1 MVKEK
6 KKKKRSPIG
15 CSVPIVL
22 FIIFMVFSSTYGVKM
37 LKEGYDMAEKKLN
50 RESFEE
56 VHTRFVSLPAVVD
69 LNLSEIEIRTLL
81 VKFFLLRNCEGGE
94 ETMDKFAAY
103 EQNILWDACLIVQ
116 NNKFFSKSFS
126 MLENLNNLTKQK
138 KALKGLL
145 ETDFKGAVK
154 LYDWYINE

>member
-1 MVKEK
+1 MVEKK

-15 CSVPIVL
+15 CLVAIVL
-22 FIIFMVFSSTYGVKM
+22 FIIFIVYGVKM

>member
-6 KKKKRSPIG
+6 KKKKMSPIG
-15 CSVPIVL
+15 CLVAIVL
-22 FIIFMVFSSTYGVKM
+22 FIIFMIFCSTYGVKM
-37 LKEGYDMAEKKLN
+37 LKEGYDMYEKKLN

-81 VKFFLLRNCEGGE
+81 VKFFLLKNCEGGE
-94 ETMDKFAAY
+94 ETMKELVAY

>member
-1 MVKEK
+1 MTKEK
-6 KKKKRSPIG
+6 KKKKMSPIG
-15 CSVPIVL
+15 CLVAIVL
-22 FIIFMVFSSTYGVKM
+22 FIIFIVFGVRMMGKM
-37 LKEGYDMAEKKLN
+37 YDDAEKKLN
-50 RESFEE
+50 RESFEK
-56 VHTRFVSLPAVVD
+56 VHARFVSLPAVVS
-69 LNLSEIEIRTLL
+69 LNLSEIEIRTLT
-81 VKFFLLRNCEGGE
+81 VKFFLVKNCEGGE
-94 ETMDKFAAY
+94 ETMKELVAY